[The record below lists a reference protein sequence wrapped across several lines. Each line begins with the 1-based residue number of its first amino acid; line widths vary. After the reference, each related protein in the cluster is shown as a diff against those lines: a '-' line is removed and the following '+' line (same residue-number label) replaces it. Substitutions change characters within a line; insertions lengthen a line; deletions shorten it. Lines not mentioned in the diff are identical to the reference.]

1 MSVSV
6 TITGSS
12 TACLY
17 CNTED
22 VAFGPVFDSE
32 YDATDFLEWLPLDA
46 RTYNPSALVEMK
58 SRWENRDGETTAA
71 VARQWA
77 ADQLGR
83 YGA

>member
-6 TITGSS
+6 TITGPS

-32 YDATDFLEWLPLDA
+32 YEATDFLEHLQSYGQDA
-46 RTYNPSALVEMK
+46 RELQNEGLLATAIDIW
-58 SRWENRDGETTAA
+58 RTRRDGDLSDTA
-71 VARQWA
+71 RF
-77 ADQLGR
+77 
-83 YGA
+83 GAGV